1 MRHCW
6 EPCTS
11 CLTMAVAAAVE
22 GGEEMEVEEA
32 GEAGVDGSRNL
43 HAARVVEE
51 ATRKKTKR
59 TRRCVE

>member
-22 GGEEMEVEEA
+22 GGEEMEVVEA

-43 HAARVVEE
+43 HAARVVE
-51 ATRKKTKR
+51 ATTKKMKR